1 MSSPYVQ
8 ELFGDLFGD
17 SAEEFLKDNPT
28 LSRYV
33 SLGLNNAMSNLTDRE
48 GPKVGYQGKIP
59 DYTASRR
66 QIDYTAADKE
76 SGRRPGA
83 GGRRYFTDTFYGKRG
98 EDENAPRVLDTT
110 EEAQSAADAQYNTI
124 MGIAPL
130 AQGDN
135 AVVDAVQQGDEQQGD
150 EQQEEPVTQMA
161 AGGLASMHKGY
172 YLGGK
177 TDGMADEIPANIDGV
192 QEARL
197 SDGEFVIP
205 ADVVSHLGNGN
216 SDAGAQ
222 QLHGMMDNIRQA
234 RTGTTEQGKQIDPQ
248 KFMPKMAQGG
258 LASFNYGG
266 PVQKFNQGSQGTVSL
281 ENNPADSGTADGT
294 MDVGTQTGTESSL
307 STWAGDYVT
316 EMLGKG
322 RAAAELPYEAYTG
335 PLTAGAST
343 LQTDA
348 FTGLG
353 SLTNPTTDMGT
364 TGFAPQTFNTENLQ
378 TYMNP
383 FTDTVIDRTAAD
395 MRRQSQIDALQDRAA
410 MTSAGAFGGSRDAL
424 MRAERAGNLSRNI
437 GDMAAEQRAA
447 GFDRATDQFG
457 LAQDRASKAQQLKN
471 QYGLDVLREKQMAGE
486 VQRGIRSEGIAADK
500 EQFEEA
506 RDFPYQQV
514 QYMQTL
520 LQGLP
525 LAAQQYTYT
534 EPSAFDKFVQGNVAA
549 KDLADIV
556 ADS

>member
-1 MSSPYVQ
+1 MSSPYAE

-17 SAEEFLKDNPT
+17 SAEDFLQNNPT

-59 DYTASRR
+59 DYTATRR
-66 QIDYTAADKE
+66 QMDYSAADQE
-76 SGRRPGA
+76 SSRRPGS
-83 GGRRYFTDTFYGKRG
+83 GGRKYFTDTFYGKRG
-98 EDENAPRVLDTT
+98 EDVNAPRVLGNVA
-110 EEAQSAADAQYNTI
+110 EAQKAADDQYNTI

-130 AQGDN
+130 AEGEN
-135 AVVDAVQQGDEQQGD
+135 AVVDAVQGGDA
-150 EQQEEPVTQMA
+150 QQEEPVAQMA
-161 AGGLASMHKGY
+161 AGGLASMTKGY

-177 TDGMADEIPANIDGV
+177 TDGMADEVPANIDGV

-222 QLHGMMDNIRQA
+222 QLHGMMDNVRQA
-234 RTGTTEQGKQIDPQ
+234 RTGTTQQGKQIDPN

-294 MDVGTQTGTESSL
+294 MAVGTQTGSESSL

-316 EMLGKG
+316 DMLGKG
-322 RAAAELPYEAYTG
+322 KAAAELPYEAYTG
-335 PLTAGAST
+335 PLTAGESDLQST
-343 LQTDA
+343 A

-353 SLTNPTTDMGT
+353 SIADPTTGMGT
-364 TGFAPQTFNTENLQ
+364 TGFTPQAFTTENLQ
-378 TYMNP
+378 PYMNP

-395 MRRQSQIDALQDRAA
+395 MQRQSQIDALQDRAA

-457 LAQDRASKAQQLKN
+457 LAQDRASQEQERKN
-471 QYGLDVLREKQMAGE
+471 QYGLDVLREQQMAGE
-486 VQRGIRSEGIAADK
+486 VQRGITSEGIAADK

-534 EPSAFDKFVQGNVAA
+534 EPSAFDRFVQGNVAA
-549 KDLADIV
+549 KDLTDI
-556 ADS
+556 AAES

>member
-1 MSSPYVQ
+1 MSSPYAE

-17 SAEEFLKDNPT
+17 SAEDFLKNNPT

-66 QIDYTAADKE
+66 QLDYSAADQE
-76 SGRRPGA
+76 SGRRPGS

-98 EDENAPRVLDTT
+98 EDVNAPRVLGNVAL
-110 EEAQSAADAQYNTI
+110 AQRAADDQYNTI

-130 AQGDN
+130 AEGEN
-135 AVVDAVQQGDEQQGD
+135 AVVDAVQASD

-177 TDGMADEIPANIDGV
+177 TDGMADEVPANIDGV

-234 RTGTTEQGKQIDPQ
+234 RTGTTQQGKQIDPNE
-248 KFMPKMAQGG
+248 FMPKMAQGG

-266 PVQKFNQGSQGTVSL
+266 PVQKFNQGSNGTVSL

-294 MDVGTQTGTESSL
+294 MDVGTQTGSESSL

-335 PLTAGAST
+335 PLTAGESGLQST
-343 LQTDA
+343 A

-353 SLTNPTTDMGT
+353 SIADPTTGMGT
-364 TGFAPQTFNTENLQ
+364 TGFTPQAFTTENLQ

-395 MRRQSQIDALQDRAA
+395 MRRQSQIDALQDRSA

-457 LAQDRASKAQQLKN
+457 LAQDRASQEQQLKN
-471 QYGLDVLREKQMAGE
+471 QYGLDVLREQQMAGE
-486 VQRGIRSEGIAADK
+486 AQRGITSEGIAADK

-549 KDLADIV
+549 QDLTDIV

>member
-1 MSSPYVQ
+1 MSSPYAE

-17 SAEEFLKDNPT
+17 SAEDFLQNNPT

-59 DYTASRR
+59 DYTATRR
-66 QIDYTAADKE
+66 QMDYSAADQE
-76 SGRRPGA
+76 SDRRPGS
-83 GGRRYFTDTFYGKRG
+83 GGRKYFTDTFYGKRG
-98 EDENAPRVLDTT
+98 EDVNAPRVLGNVA
-110 EEAQSAADAQYNTI
+110 EAQKAADDQYNTI

-130 AQGDN
+130 AEGEN
-135 AVVDAVQQGDEQQGD
+135 AVVDAVQGGDA
-150 EQQEEPVTQMA
+150 QQEEPVAQMA
-161 AGGLASMHKGY
+161 AGGLASMTKGY

-177 TDGMADEIPANIDGV
+177 TDGMADEVPANIDGV

-222 QLHGMMDNIRQA
+222 QLHGMMDNVRQA
-234 RTGTTEQGKQIDPQ
+234 RTGTTQQGKQIDPN

-294 MDVGTQTGTESSL
+294 MAVGTQTGSESSL

-316 EMLGKG
+316 DMLGKG
-322 RAAAELPYEAYTG
+322 KAAAELPYEAYTG
-335 PLTAGAST
+335 PLTAGESDLQST
-343 LQTDA
+343 A

-353 SLTNPTTDMGT
+353 SIADPTTGMGT
-364 TGFAPQTFNTENLQ
+364 TGFTPQAFTTENLQ
-378 TYMNP
+378 PYMNP

-395 MRRQSQIDALQDRAA
+395 MQRQSQIDALQDRAA

-457 LAQDRASKAQQLKN
+457 LAQDRASQEQERKN
-471 QYGLDVLREKQMAGE
+471 QYGLDVLREQQMAGE
-486 VQRGIRSEGIAADK
+486 VQRGITSEGIAADK

-534 EPSAFDKFVQGNVAA
+534 EPSAFDRFVQGNVAA
-549 KDLADIV
+549 KDLTDI
-556 ADS
+556 AAES